1 MNSGNQYLE
10 MARFQNLISIF
21 IFFCKKVFQDK
32 IVIKTHEKDSKT
44 LSRVNFTPNKN
55 YQTAVKI
62 LQRCF
67 PKILK
72 KKKDI
77 YNLTKYVF
85 SVFLSIY
92 SPYE

>member
-62 LQRCF
+62 YIKDVFQ
-67 PKILK
+67 KYLK
-72 KKKDI
+72 KKKRYI
-77 YNLTKYVF
+77 
-85 SVFLSIY
+85 
-92 SPYE
+92 